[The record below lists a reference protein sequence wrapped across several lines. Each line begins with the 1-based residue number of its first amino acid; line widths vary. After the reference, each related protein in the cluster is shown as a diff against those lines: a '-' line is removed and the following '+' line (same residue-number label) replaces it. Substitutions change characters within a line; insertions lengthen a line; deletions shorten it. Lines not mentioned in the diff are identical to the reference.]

1 LRSRSSALTIE
12 QPSKSLERTNTG
24 GTTWR
29 NSVAEIFCQKL
40 FLVQS
45 YPDLEKVFRR
55 QRRAPVEQRM
65 TSEMGDNMAENPNVN
80 VEQPRGENEQP
91 IAKNVDYTR

>member
-1 LRSRSSALTIE
+1 
-12 QPSKSLERTNTG
+12 
-24 GTTWR
+24 
-29 NSVAEIFCQKL
+29 
-40 FLVQS
+40 
-45 YPDLEKVFRR
+45 
-55 QRRAPVEQRM
+55 M